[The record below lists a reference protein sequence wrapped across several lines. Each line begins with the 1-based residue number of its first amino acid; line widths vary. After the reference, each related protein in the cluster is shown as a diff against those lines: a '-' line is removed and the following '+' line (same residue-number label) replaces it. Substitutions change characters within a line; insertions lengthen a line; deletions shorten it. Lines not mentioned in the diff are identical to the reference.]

1 MISKETIIKSLRK
14 EKENKGEVTTSSEI
28 SEMNFDVA
36 DTITIAGQKSSGKS
50 WFLSYLANL
59 YPKVILYDP
68 RWERYTSKDK
78 KAMSE
83 KSLQMPDKWVTA
95 YSLTELKKHVYAG
108 KTHILYHPLPLVL
121 NERTDEDRIEEFNL
135 VSDFIYSWGNFTFF
149 IDEADQYCDVYHI
162 PDGFK
167 NIMEYSRHRNLGIV
181 AATRRFQHLN
191 TRIPRLSDKLVLFR
205 LSGNNRNIARQDFK
219 YIQEYVVEPEGTES
233 KSDYFD
239 QWKHKLTGL
248 EDRHFFIFDTKTL
261 TEFKPIT
268 DMIK

>member
-14 EKENKGEVTTSSEI
+14 EKENQGEI
-28 SEMNFDVA
+28 SLPDISQMDFDVT
-36 DTITIAGQKSSGKS
+36 DTITVGGQKSSGKS

-59 YPKVILYDP
+59 YPKVVMYDP
-68 RWERYTSKDK
+68 RWERYTNKDK

-83 KSLQMPDKWVTA
+83 KALPMPEKWVTA
-95 YSLTELKKHVYAG
+95 YSLDELRKHIYAG
-108 KTHILYHPLPLVL
+108 KTHILYHPMPLVL
-121 NERTDEDRIEEFNL
+121 GKRTDEDRIEEFNQ
-135 VSDFIYSWGNFTFF
+135 VANFIYEWGNFTFF
-149 IDEADQYCDVYHI
+149 IDEADQYCDSYHI

-167 NIMEYSRHRNLGIV
+167 NIMEYSKHRNLGIV

-205 LSGNNRNIARQDFK
+205 LSGKDFK

-248 EDRHFFIFDTKTL
+248 EDRHFFIFDTRSL
-261 TEFKPIT
+261 IEFKPIT
-268 DMIK
+268 DLIK